1 LAKTTKLA
9 VTAGAADVH
18 NIQDE
23 GSQKYIAH
31 KRQTE
36 TVSRRTN
43 VSSRSRPFTSR
54 AQDQWP
60 NCEGRIKNQLPPR
73 IYRVF
78 TIGPLGP
85 CPPPLGPSTE
95 NVAN

>member
-23 GSQKYIAH
+23 DTQKYSSP
-31 KRQTE
+31 KKQTE

-43 VSSRSRPFTSR
+43 VLSRSRPFTSR
-54 AQDQWP
+54 VQDQWP
-60 NCEGRIKNQLPPR
+60 NCEGHIKNQLPQR
-73 IYRVF
+73 WRASAVI
-78 TIGPLGP
+78 
-85 CPPPLGPSTE
+85 
-95 NVAN
+95 